1 MSDETEVFWID
12 YYGTVSYS
20 SMVALVVYDYSITID
35 REVENIWKK
44 KFNLSSWIFIINRY
58 ATLFAASGIATFQM
72 FPRTRLRLVSR
83 SGCFFCIINNFYS
96 CLGLWFSTIM
106 ASVILQTAT
115 LCFYIIRTWAI
126 WGQHPL
132 PPLVLTPLAIS
143 VITLNGLFNLAQTY
157 EGISPLQSP
166 YGGCI
171 LSPTISNE
179 LLNRD
184 GTIQLCLSF
193 ILNILEATLFNV
205 DSEAADIVVLIG
217 PITWLTHVIV
227 SRMILDLKTIDQIT
241 MASIPDLAGLSN
253 RFSSIHFVG
262 NIGAPL
268 DTLSIREPSDNDMG
282 ESFEIT
288 TSVITV
294 SAKQAIENPLSI
306 GLLDERYD
314 MMSSGSQTG
323 LAIGA

>member
-44 KFNLSSWIFIINRY
+44 KFNLSSWIFIVNRY
-58 ATLFAASGIATFQM
+58 ATLFAASGIAAFQM
-72 FPRTRLRLVSR
+72 FPRTRL
-83 SGCFFCIINNFYS
+83 
-96 CLGLWFSTIM
+96 FSMLNDVNHYFDPLTG
-106 ASVILQTAT
+106 
-115 LCFYIIRTWAI
+115 FYIIRTWAI

-143 VITLNGLFNLAQTY
+143 VITLNGPRHMKAFPPFIQDAASAISITFSFFVLCGTLVKTLSLKRAAKQANLK
-157 EGISPLQSP
+157 SSLVS
-166 YGGCI
+166 
-171 LSPTISNE
+171 
-179 LLNRD
+179 LLIRD
-184 GTIQLCLSF
+184 
-193 ILNILEATLFNV
+193 EATLFNV

-288 TSVITV
+288 TSFVAV

-306 GLLDERYD
+306 GLFDERYD
-314 MMSSGSQTG
+314 IMSSGSQTG